1 MSLTTGGHLL
11 KTAVFE
17 PFWLHDTDAQTMMN
31 KVTVSVP
38 TGAASGLPATAAPH
52 GDRTKDQALRPS
64 YTVTARA
71 LHWITAALILFM
83 LPAGFMAAHEWGGPL
98 QDALYDLHKSFGALI
113 IPIIVFRLIY
123 RWVHPPLPLPED
135 IPLVQRVAA
144 GATHWA
150 LYALLI
156 AQPIVGWIATSA
168 YPASVPFFW
177 KITLP
182 SIWTEDRALSDQLFS
197 IHELIGIAIAA
208 LLAAHIAGALYHHFV
223 RKDRVLIRMI
233 SA

>member
-1 MSLTTGGHLL
+1 
-11 KTAVFE
+11 
-17 PFWLHDTDAQTMMN
+17 MMN

-83 LPAGFMAAHEWGGPL
+83 LPAGFMAANEWGGPL

-150 LYALLI
+150 LYALL
-156 AQPIVGWIATSA
+156 
-168 YPASVPFFW
+168 
-177 KITLP
+177 
-182 SIWTEDRALSDQLFS
+182 
-197 IHELIGIAIAA
+197 GIAIAA

-223 RKDRVLIRMI
+223 RKDRVLMRMI
-233 SA
+233 SG

>member
-1 MSLTTGGHLL
+1 MANRITISVLT
-11 KTAVFE
+11 
-17 PFWLHDTDAQTMMN
+17 D
-31 KVTVSVP
+31 
-38 TGAASGLPATAAPH
+38 AASGLPALAARRCSH
-52 GDRTKDQALRPS
+52 NKDRLLKPS

-83 LPAGFMAAHEWGGPL
+83 LPAGFMAAHEWGGP

-113 IPIIVFRLIY
+113 IPVAVFRFIY
-123 RWVHPPLPLPED
+123 RWMHPPLPLSED
-135 IPLVQRVAA
+135 IAPVQRLAA

-150 LYALLI
+150 LYILLV

-177 KITLP
+177 KFTLP

-197 IHELIGIAIAA
+197 IHQLIGIAMAC
-208 LLAAHIAGALYHHFV
+208 LVAAHIAGALYHHFV
-223 RKDRVLIRMI
+223 RKDRVLMRMI
-233 SA
+233 NGSG

>member
-1 MSLTTGGHLL
+1 MTGDAPGSPAMAARRCSHNKDRLL
-11 KTAVFE
+11 K
-17 PFWLHDTDAQTMMN
+17 
-31 KVTVSVP
+31 
-38 TGAASGLPATAAPH
+38 
-52 GDRTKDQALRPS
+52 PS

-113 IPIIVFRLIY
+113 IPVVVFRLIY
-123 RWVHPPLPLPED
+123 RWMHPPLPLPED
-135 IPLVQRVAA
+135 IAPVHRLAA

-150 LYALLI
+150 LYILLV
-156 AQPIVGWIATSA
+156 AQPMVGWIATSA
-168 YPASVPFFW
+168 YPAPVPFFW

-197 IHELIGIAIAA
+197 IHQLIGIAIAC
-208 LLAAHIAGALYHHFV
+208 LVAAHIAGALYHHFV
-223 RKDRVLIRMI
+223 RKDRVLMRMI
-233 SA
+233 NGSG